1 MINGHTFYHF
11 AIGRGFHLPCNRANA
26 SGETKKK
33 NETFQVA
40 CEQALHLGE
49 SRKVTREQNANGKAS
64 ARSAPRSRVLSRL
77 ALLTILEELASRLL
91 SRVSIF

>member
-26 SGETKKK
+26 SDEKKK
-33 NETFQVA
+33 ENETFQVA

-49 SRKVTREQNANGKAS
+49 SREVTREQHAKGNAS
-64 ARSAPRSRVLSRL
+64 ARGAPRLRVLSRL
-77 ALLTILEELASRLL
+77 ALLAIHEELASRLL
-91 SRVSIF
+91 SRVLIF